1 MEREQQERFAD
12 AVERKKAEADA
23 RAREPAHAGP
33 GQPAVTEGIQASRIE
48 PRPPAGHA
56 QPTREELGQGQEDGG
71 QVEPVGAHALC
82 CVPE

>member
-23 RAREPAHAGP
+23 RARDPAHASP

-48 PRPPAGHA
+48 PARP
-56 QPTREELGQGQEDGG
+56 QDTRSPREKNSGKGKKTADKWNQ
-71 QVEPVGAHALC
+71 
-82 CVPE
+82 